1 MEPLMSMRINIEN
14 ILKSSEDIFQEIVN
28 KLLDNNMKLAKQELK
43 ASPHQFDTIL
53 FNAIEL
59 TLKKLRYE
67 EGFFSRFFYKLFGV
81 GIKKNKRREQLLI
94 LGSQLK
100 NQYSKVKLNREQIQ
114 HHSENLSSS
123 LRNLKRLQEAFKDKN
138 RFLSSP
144 LLERSQSY
152 INQIEDKL
160 ETIKVSQSE
169 LNNKLRLLQEIINE
183 YKALFKKI
191 PRYHELQEETY
202 LQLSAPA

>member
-1 MEPLMSMRINIEN
+1 MEPPMSMRINIEN
-14 ILKSSEDIFQEIVN
+14 ILKSSEDIFQEIVK
-28 KLLDNNMKLAKQELK
+28 KLLDNNMELAQQELK
-43 ASPHQFDTIL
+43 ATPHQFDTTL

-59 TLKKLRYE
+59 TLKKLKYE
-67 EGFFSRFFYKLFGV
+67 EGIFSRFLYKLFGV
-81 GIKKNKRREQLLI
+81 GVKKNKRREQLLI

-100 NQYSKVKLNREQIQ
+100 NQYSSVKYNREQVQ
-114 HHSENLSSS
+114 HHTENLSSS
-123 LRNLKRLQEAFKDKN
+123 LKNLKRLQEAFKDKN

-160 ETIKVSQSE
+160 ESVKESQSE
-169 LNNKLRLLQEIINE
+169 LNNKLRLFQEIITE

-191 PRYHELQEETY
+191 PRYHELREETY
-202 LQLSAPA
+202 LQLSAPV